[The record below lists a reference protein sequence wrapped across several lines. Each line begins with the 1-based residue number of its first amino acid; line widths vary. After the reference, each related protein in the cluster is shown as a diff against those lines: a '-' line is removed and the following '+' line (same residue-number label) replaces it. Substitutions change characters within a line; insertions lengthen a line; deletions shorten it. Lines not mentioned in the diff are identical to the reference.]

1 MRPGNQSLRFFCY
14 LIVLQN
20 RQRSCRKASLAISQY
35 IILPNHILEYP
46 FPEEWVFYFI
56 SVTSDDVAFLA

>member
-1 MRPGNQSLRFFCY
+1 MKEL
-14 LIVLQN
+14 LLLTL
-20 RQRSCRKASLAISQY
+20 LAISQY
-35 IILPNHILEYP
+35 IILLNHILEYP

>member
-1 MRPGNQSLRFFCY
+1 MNSMKEL
-14 LIVLQN
+14 LLLTL
-20 RQRSCRKASLAISQY
+20 LAISQY
-35 IILPNHILEYP
+35 IILLNHILEYP

>member
-1 MRPGNQSLRFFCY
+1 MPIGVLSSYKSL
-14 LIVLQN
+14 LQN
-20 RQRSCRKASLAISQY
+20 RQRSFSTASLAISQY
-35 IILPNHILEYP
+35 IILLNHILEYP

>member
-1 MRPGNQSLRFFCY
+1 MPIGVLSSYKSL
-14 LIVLQN
+14 LQN

-35 IILPNHILEYP
+35 IILLNHILEYP